1 MPDWFALSFP
11 RFQLI
16 DMKAVIPVA
25 GAGTRLRPLTYT
37 QPKPLISV
45 AGKPIISFM
54 LDQLIG
60 IGVHEFVFIIGYLG
74 EKIRDYLEE
83 AYPDIKKEFIFQGE
97 RQGSGHALWIARES
111 LRTADELI
119 IFFGDAIIDLDFNR
133 VLSEPTSCVGVK
145 KVQDPREFGVVE
157 YAENGTVAKMVEKPK
172 IPKSNMAMVG
182 FYRIKE
188 VHRLVEALEFNILHN
203 VRSEGEFPL
212 TDALMRMIENGVTFS
227 TIEVDNWFDCGKKDV
242 LLETN
247 AIFLDR
253 EGYASSNLPP
263 FDNCIIIHPVSIG
276 KHCVITDAII
286 GPHVTIGD
294 HAEINYSIVKNSIIG
309 NYASIK
315 EIILQKSVVGNDA
328 SITGLRQSLNIGDNT
343 EIDFSLSD

>member
-1 MPDWFALSFP
+1 
-11 RFQLI
+11 
-16 DMKAVIPVA
+16 MKAVIPVA

-54 LDQLIG
+54 LDQLIAL
-60 IGVHEFVFIIGYLG
+60 GVSDFVFIIGYLG
-74 EKIRDYLEE
+74 EKIRDYIEQT
-83 AYPDIKKEFIFQGE
+83 YPQIKKEFIVQDE
-97 RQGSGHALWIARES
+97 RLGSGHALWIARE
-111 LRTADELI
+111 LLKPADELF
-119 IFFGDAIIDLDFNR
+119 IFFGDAIIDLDFQR
-133 VLSEPTSCVGVK
+133 LLESPTSCVAVK
-145 KVQDPREFGVVE
+145 KVQNPRDFGVVE
-157 YAENGTVAKMVEKPK
+157 YGQDGLVARMVEKPK
-172 IPKSNMAMVG
+172 IPKSNMGLVG
-182 FYRIKE
+182 FYRIRE
-188 VHRLVEALEFNILHN
+188 VASLIEALEFNILHN
-203 VRSEGEFPL
+203 VRNEGEFPL
-212 TDALMRMIENGVTFS
+212 TDALMRMIEKGIPFS

-276 KHCVITDAII
+276 KQCVITDSII

-309 NYASIK
+309 NYASIR
-315 EIILQKSVVGNDA
+315 EIILQQSVVGNDA
-328 SITGLRQSLNIGDNT
+328 SITGLRQRLNIGDNT
-343 EIDFSLSD
+343 EIDFSLSDGG